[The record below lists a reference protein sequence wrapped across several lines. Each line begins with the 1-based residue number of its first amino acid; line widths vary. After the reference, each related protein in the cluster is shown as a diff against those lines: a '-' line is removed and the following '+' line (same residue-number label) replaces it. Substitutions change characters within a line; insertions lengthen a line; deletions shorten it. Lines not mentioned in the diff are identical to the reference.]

1 MTQPDASALF
11 NLKTIYAEEAAAQS
25 ARGQAILANWPQA
38 QVVPVPS
45 HWQIA
50 ALNQIPHNAEAWARI
65 KREVLVLG
73 TKKRPEVRPNGR
85 SADYILSGASN
96 GCALA
101 CAYCYVARRKGY
113 ANPVTLFTNTEEALA
128 AQTRHLAKLGPKVPN
143 QVDAGCH
150 VYEIGENGDLSVDAL
165 LTDIPQTLIQHFRQ
179 TPGAKAT
186 FATKFVNPAL
196 LGYDPQGKTR
206 IRFSLMPAHVAK
218 VVDVRTT
225 PVPERI
231 TAINDFVAAGY
242 EVHLNFSPVIIYP
255 GWTQDWAQLFAHLA
269 DVLSPA
275 AKAQLAAEVIFLT
288 HNEELH
294 EINLQWHPK
303 AEELLWTPQWQETKQ
318 SQTGGTNVR
327 YRHGQK
333 GRLVAEFKRL
343 LALRLPECR
352 VRYAF

>member
-1 MTQPDASALF
+1 MTQPAASALF
-11 NLKTIYAEEAAAQS
+11 NLKTIYAEEAAAAS
-25 ARGQAILANWPQA
+25 ARGQAILAQWPQA
-38 QVVPVPS
+38 QVELVPS
-45 HWQIA
+45 HWQIP
-50 ALNQIPHNAEAWARI
+50 ALAQIPANAEAWAKI

-73 TKKRPEVRPNGR
+73 IKKRPEVRVNGR

-101 CAYCYVARRKGY
+101 CVYCYVARRKGY
-113 ANPVTLFTNTEEALA
+113 ANPITLFTNTEDALA
-128 AQTRHLAKLGPKVPN
+128 AQVRHLARLGPKVPN
-143 QVDAGCH
+143 QVDADCH

-165 LTDIPQTLIQHFRQ
+165 LTDVPEAMIAHFRLQ
-179 TPGAKAT
+179 PGAKAT

-225 PVPERI
+225 PMAERI
-231 TAINDFVAAGY
+231 AAINDFVAAGY
-242 EVHLNFSPVIIYP
+242 EVHLNFSPVIIYS

-275 AKAQLAAEVIFLT
+275 AKAQLAAEIIYLT
-288 HNEELH
+288 HNAELH

-303 AEELLWTPQWQETKQ
+303 AEDLLWTPQWQETKQ
-318 SQTGGTNVR
+318 SQTGGINVR

-333 GRLVAEFKRL
+333 GRLVAELKRL
-343 LALRLPECR
+343 LALHLPECR